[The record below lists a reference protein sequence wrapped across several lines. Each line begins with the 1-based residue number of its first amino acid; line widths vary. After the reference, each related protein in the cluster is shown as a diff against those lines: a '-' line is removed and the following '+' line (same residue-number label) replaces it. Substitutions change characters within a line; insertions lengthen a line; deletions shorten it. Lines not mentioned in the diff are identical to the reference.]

1 MSISVRKGI
10 PSPIELQYLE
20 LKSSRSSTETKA
32 RHETQARNADPTEL
46 MMRICVASSVQ
57 AEADDPTKRKP
68 SQPVTA
74 DEMLALRTQFSIYA

>member
-10 PSPIELQYLE
+10 PSPIELQYQE
-20 LKSSRSSTETKA
+20 LKKQSLIDRNES
-32 RHETQARNADPTEL
+32 QARNPHKERRADEVHDER
-46 MMRICVASSVQ
+46 MRSSSVQ